1 MPIRAWAGLIIVFLI
16 VLVAVLAPLITSHD
30 PVAGDLQDRRTPP
43 FWLEG
48 GTQSHPLGTDYL
60 GRDVWSRLVHGAR
73 TSLIV
78 ALGALAIGG
87 TLGTAFGFLS
97 GYYRG
102 SKDRIFDTTLPPL
115 ISPAV
120 WLVCCAL
127 VAIWLVFAIGVG
139 LTALIVAL
147 GLMTW
152 PRYIKPIR
160 SEVMRSEATQ
170 ANGPED
176 EGTVPPHYR
185 SNVRLLLPR
194 VASALPGLFV
204 SQMGFLIILEPVLS
218 FLGVGVPPPT
228 PSWGGAVWEGWMYF
242 DAWWIWAFPLI
253 CIALLSAGFYMMGNW
268 LSDRR
273 RNSLAAP

>member
-30 PVAGDLQDRRTPP
+30 PVAGDLRDRRIPP

-48 GTQSHPLGTDYL
+48 GTLSHPLGTDYM

-120 WLVCCAL
+120 WLVCCAF
-127 VAIWLVFAIGVG
+127 VAIWLAFCNWRRFDY
-139 LTALIVAL
+139 LDCRL
-147 GLMTW
+147 GADNL
-152 PRYIKPIR
+152 
-160 SEVMRSEATQ
+160 A
-170 ANGPED
+170 
-176 EGTVPPHYR
+176 
-185 SNVRLLLPR
+185 
-194 VASALPGLFV
+194 
-204 SQMGFLIILEPVLS
+204 PVH
-218 FLGVGVPPPT
+218 
-228 PSWGGAVWEGWMYF
+228 
-242 DAWWIWAFPLI
+242 
-253 CIALLSAGFYMMGNW
+253 
-268 LSDRR
+268 
-273 RNSLAAP
+273 